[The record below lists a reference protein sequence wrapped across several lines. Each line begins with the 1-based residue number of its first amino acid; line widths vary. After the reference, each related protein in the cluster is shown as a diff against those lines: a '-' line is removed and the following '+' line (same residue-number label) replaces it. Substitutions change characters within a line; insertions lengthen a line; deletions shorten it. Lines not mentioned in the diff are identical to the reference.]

1 MNVLV
6 ACEESQRVCTAF
18 REKGHNAFS
27 CDILPCSGGHL
38 EWHIQGNVLKILN
51 PSYQT
56 GFVATNNGAKYS
68 SWYGIKF
75 TTCDGNI
82 HDFRGKWDLII
93 AHPPCQFLTNTG
105 NPYLNVEKWG
115 EKAIQRSK
123 DRESAFEFFMKFANA
138 DCDKICIENPI
149 GYPNT
154 HFRKPDQI
162 IQPWQFGHP
171 FTKATCL
178 WLKGLDPLKPTVTE
192 KPENCK
198 SYAWETMIDERG
210 KTISWNSE
218 LSRKLR
224 SKTFDGVAKAM
235 AEQWG

>member
-6 ACEESQRVCTAF
+6 ACEESQTVTKKLR
-18 REKGHNAFS
+18 RKGHRAFS
-27 CDILPCSGGHL
+27 CDIQKCSGGHP
-38 EWHIQGNVLKILN
+38 EWHIFQDVLPVLN
-51 PSYQT
+51 
-56 GFVATNNGAKYS
+56 GDCKFNLENGETEE
-68 SWYGIKF
+68 IK
-75 TTCDGNI
+75 
-82 HDFRGKWDLII
+82 GKWDVII

-115 EKAIQRSK
+115 EKAIQRAK
-123 DRESAFEFFMKFANA
+123 DREKAFEFFMEFANA

-154 HFRKPDQI
+154 HYRKPNQI

-178 WLKGLDPLKPTVTE
+178 WLKGLEPLTPFVTE
-192 KPENCK
+192 KPANCK

-224 SKTFDGVAKAM
+224 SKTFDGVAEAM
-235 AEQWG
+235 VEQWF

>member
-1 MNVLV
+1 MKVLV
-6 ACEESQRVCTAF
+6 ACEESQAVCKAF
-18 REKGHNAFS
+18 RERGHEAYS
-27 CDILPCSGGHL
+27 CDIIECSGGRP
-38 EWHIQGNVLKILN
+38 EWHIKQNVLPLLN
-51 PSYQT
+51 GT
-56 GFVATNNGAKYS
+56 KGKDTNS
-68 SWYGIKF
+68 VLWCF
-75 TTCDGNI
+75 ETQDGKL
-82 HDFRGKWDLII
+82 HELPDRWDLII

-115 EKAIQRSK
+115 EKAIQRAK
-123 DRESAFEFFMKFANA
+123 DREEAFEFFMQFANA
-138 DCDKICIENPI
+138 NCDKICIENPI

-154 HFRKPDQI
+154 HYRKPNQI

-178 WLKGLDPLKPTVTE
+178 WLKGLESLKSFVTE
-192 KPENCK
+192 KPKNCK
-198 SYAWETMIDERG
+198 SYAYETMIDERG

-224 SKTFDGVAKAM
+224 SKTFEGIAEAM

>member
-1 MNVLV
+1 MKVLV
-6 ACEESQRVCTAF
+6 ACEESQTVCKAF
-18 REKGHNAFS
+18 RKRGHEAYS
-27 CDILPCSGGHL
+27 CDIIDCSGGHP
-38 EWHIQGNVLKILN
+38 EWHIQGDVLNVLN
-51 PSYQT
+51 PNELI
-56 GFVATNNGAKYS
+56 GVNEF
-68 SWYGIKF
+68 GIVF
-75 TTCDGNI
+75 ETMDGLI
-82 HDFRGKWDLII
+82 HDVEKWDLII

-115 EKAIQRSK
+115 EKAIQRAK
-123 DRESAFEFFMKFANA
+123 DREKAFEFFMQFANA
-138 DCDKICIENPI
+138 DCEKICIENPI

-154 HFRKPDQI
+154 HYRKPNQI

-178 WLKGLDPLKPTVTE
+178 WLKGLEPLKPFVTE
-192 KPENCK
+192 KPQNCK
-198 SYAWETMIDERG
+198 SYAYETMIDERG

-224 SKTFDGVAKAM
+224 SKTFEGVALAM